1 MTLGQLA
8 AAVPRRRSSDAGLA
22 SSGRRRSSHKSSDS
36 QGTFSP
42 EMLAA
47 LAPRRRSSDAGLASS
62 GRDSQDPLMMTIDE
76 RTRLVP
82 RRSSDA
88 GSVSGSIAS
97 LGAKSKRR
105 GSNRNLGERGISLD
119 VQLAAFPALDQTY
132 VWPQGADARSTGAP
146 SVVSSHHSGKAPSRT
161 SSSPRQSVAS
171 PRMPHRRPSM
181 KRGNTEPMRLGEN
194 KDERLVEAWLS
205 DLIGQV
211 EREEELRLE
220 AAAKIR
226 AVVDSLVSITEFRGE
241 TSGGKFAIMPLS
253 RYEALSVRVEPLQ
266 QQIQIVDDVSSTRT

>member
-1 MTLGQLA
+1 
-8 AAVPRRRSSDAGLA
+8 
-22 SSGRRRSSHKSSDS
+22 
-36 QGTFSP
+36 
-42 EMLAA
+42 
-47 LAPRRRSSDAGLASS
+47 
-62 GRDSQDPLMMTIDE
+62 
-76 RTRLVP
+76 
-82 RRSSDA
+82 
-88 GSVSGSIAS
+88 
-97 LGAKSKRR
+97 
-105 GSNRNLGERGISLD
+105 
-119 VQLAAFPALDQTY
+119 
-132 VWPQGADARSTGAP
+132 
-146 SVVSSHHSGKAPSRT
+146 
-161 SSSPRQSVAS
+161 
-171 PRMPHRRPSM
+171 M

-266 QQIQIVDDVSSTRT
+266 QQIQIVDDELDKNVKLQNLTGKVRLYQIGRASCRERV